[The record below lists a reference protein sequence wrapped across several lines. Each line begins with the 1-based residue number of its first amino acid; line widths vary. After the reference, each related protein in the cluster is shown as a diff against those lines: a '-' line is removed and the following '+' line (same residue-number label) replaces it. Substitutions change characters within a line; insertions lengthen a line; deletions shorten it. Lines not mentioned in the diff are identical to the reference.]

1 MPNTPHNIISSFN
14 RFTVTGFGRDAGC
27 WDYTFK
33 FCFFLFWLS
42 LSSGPTCTSGNPIFA
57 NCFLKIGCDLPNFQ
71 ANILPDDIHRA
82 KQFHAYPCHSLL
94 TCSDD
99 DNQWFWCDHLI
110 HVSHAG
116 SDFIGCDLPNFF
128 RANTLPDDIYR
139 ANQFHVHTWSSMP
152 SSFYI
157 CSDDDNQW
165 FWVDHLR
172 PMWVMLGQ
180 ICGQGSTKIGCD
192 LPNFRANI
200 LLYDILRAN
209 QFHAHIHAII
219 FWHAQMMISIVIGC
233 DLPNFRAIILPDDI
247 HRANKFHADHL

>member
-1 MPNTPHNIISSFN
+1 MRSSCPSCESCWVRLWSVLTKN
-14 RFTVTGFGRDAGC
+14 RLWFAQFPSH
-27 WDYTFK
+27 Y
-33 FCFFLFWLS
+33 
-42 LSSGPTCTSGNPIFA
+42 PTA
-57 NCFLKIGCDLPNFQ
+57 
-71 ANILPDDIHRA
+71 DDI
-82 KQFHAYPCHSLL
+82 L
-94 TCSDD
+94 
-99 DNQWFWCDHLI
+99 
-110 HVSHAG
+110 
-116 SDFIGCDLPNFF
+116 
-128 RANTLPDDIYR
+128 R
-139 ANQFHVHTWSSMP
+139 ANQFHAHKCNNLLT
-152 SSFYI
+152 